1 MSTTR
6 LSALAA
12 LTASALAIP
21 VGGASAQEAA
31 KAATDVAGAPLDL
44 SYRYSSYRESSLPA
58 DKTAGSQR
66 ERYKV
71 DSHYVRAAKLLGN
84 GIDLSADLAI
94 ETMSGASPWF
104 ITPGPNGRPLQ
115 VMSGA
120 SIDDERTA
128 LRLRAGKTIG
138 SYDGALNLSFSR
150 ENDYRSNG
158 IAFEIGRAFNNQ
170 LDTLSA
176 SLAYTDNKLEPTDGG
191 SAQFPTR
198 ITRADN
204 DEVALSVGYTRVL
217 SENAQ
222 IQTTLTYS
230 WLDGYLSD
238 PYKLAYVAG
247 NLLQDARPDG
257 REELAW
263 LTRLRYYVP
272 AAGAA
277 LHLDYRYFRSDWQT
291 RAHTVEAAWY
301 QPLPHGWQLVPRV
314 RWYSQS
320 QAYFYEPYYNTPR
333 ADFFQS
339 SDYRLSP
346 YGALSFSLEASK
358 VFDGWRLSARF
369 ENYES
374 DGRYAV
380 GNVKTENPGLV
391 DFRVFSVGIA
401 KSF

>member
-21 VGGASAQEAA
+21 VDTPWAQDAA
-31 KAATDVAGAPLDL
+31 KASTDVAGMPLDL
-44 SYRYSSYRESSLPA
+44 SYRYSSYRERDLPS
-58 DKTAGSQR
+58 DKTAGAQR

-84 GIDLSADLAI
+84 GIDLSADLAV

-120 SIDDERTA
+120 SIDDDRTA
-128 LRLRAGKTIG
+128 LRLRAGKTFG
-138 SYDGALNLSFSR
+138 HYDAVLNLSLSR

-158 IAFEIGRAFNNQ
+158 LALEIGRAFNNQ

-176 SLAYTDNKLEPTDGG
+176 SLAYTDNKLKPTDGG

-204 DEVALSVGYTRVL
+204 DEVALSIGYTRVL

-222 IQTTLTYS
+222 IQTSITYS

-247 NLLQDARPDG
+247 NLLPDARPDG
-257 REELAW
+257 REELVW
-263 LTRLRYYVP
+263 LTRLRYFVP
-272 AAGAA
+272 SAGAA
-277 LHLDYRYFRSDWQT
+277 LHLDYRYFRSDWKT
-291 RAHTVEAAWY
+291 RSHTAEAAWY
-301 QPLPHGWQLVPRV
+301 QPLPNDWQLVPRL

-320 QAYFYEPYYNTPR
+320 QAYFYEPYYNTAR

-358 VFDGWRLSARF
+358 VIEGWRFSARF
-369 ENYES
+369 EGYDS
-374 DGRYAV
+374 DGSYAV
-380 GNVKTENPGLV
+380 GSVKTENPGLV
-391 DFRVFSVGIA
+391 DFKVFSLGIA